1 MYPKAFDYHR
11 AESVEEV
18 LSLLADH
25 DDAELLAG
33 GHSLLPT
40 IKSGLA
46 DPGTLIDISEIGD
59 LSGVEATDEG
69 VRIGATTTYADAL
82 ASDVLAERAPAVS
95 DAIGEI
101 GDVQVRNRGTVGG
114 NVAHADPASDLPGPL
129 LAADATVHVRGE
141 DGMRSIPI
149 DDYFLAMY
157 TTAIEEG
164 EIVTGISI
172 PTCEGSGAYVKK
184 TSPSSGYAVVGVGV
198 RLAVSDGEIESARVG
213 ANGAFGYGRRLE
225 PVEEFLAGEAIDG
238 TDVLASEA
246 GERATADVEEWELI
260 EDIDT
265 SSEFRGR
272 LLEAYTERAVDR
284 AVERAA

>member
-1 MYPKAFDYHR
+1 MYPPSLDYRR
-11 AESVEEV
+11 AGSVGEA
-18 LSLLADH
+18 LDLLAEH

-46 DPGTLIDISEIGD
+46 DPGTLIDVGDIDD
-59 LSGVEATDEG
+59 LSGVEATEEG
-69 VRIGATTTYADAL
+69 VRIGATTTYAEAL
-82 ASDVLAERAPAVS
+82 ESDRLAERAPGVAE
-95 DAIGEI
+95 AIGEI

-129 LAADATVHVRGE
+129 LAADATVHAQGAEGE
-141 DGMRSIPI
+141 RAIPI
-149 DDYFLAMY
+149 DDYFVAMY
-157 TTAIEEG
+157 TTALEEG
-164 EIVTGISI
+164 EIVTGIEI
-172 PTCEGSGAYVKK
+172 PTCEGTGAYVKK

-198 RLAVSDGEIESARVG
+198 RLRTDGEEIESARVG

-225 PVEEFLAGEAIDG
+225 PVEEFLAGTSLEADP
-238 TDVLASEA
+238 AAAA

-272 LLEAYTERAVDR
+272 LLEAYTERAVDC

>member
-1 MYPKAFDYHR
+1 MYPPAFDYLR
-11 AESVEEV
+11 AESVEEALDL
-18 LSLLADH
+18 LSDTE
-25 DDAELLAG
+25 DAELLAG

-46 DPGTLIDISEIGD
+46 DPGTLIDVGGIDD
-59 LSGVEATDEG
+59 LSGVETTEEG
-69 VRIGATTTYADAL
+69 VWIGATTTYADAL
-82 ASDVLAERAPAVS
+82 KSETLAERAPAVA

-129 LAADATVHVRGE
+129 LAADATVHVRGA
-141 DGMRSIPI
+141 DGERSIPI

-157 TTAIEEG
+157 ATAIEEG
-164 EIVTGISI
+164 EIVTGIEI
-172 PTCEGSGAYVKK
+172 PACEGSGAYVKK

-198 RLAVSDGEIESARVG
+198 RLAVSGGEIESARVG
-213 ANGAFGYGRRLE
+213 ANGAFGYGRRLG
-225 PVEEFLAGEAIDG
+225 PVEEFLAGETIDG
-238 TDVLASEA
+238 GDVAAEA

-272 LLEAYTERAVDR
+272 LLEAYAERAVDR
-284 AVERAA
+284 ALDRAG

>member
-1 MYPKAFDYHR
+1 MYPPAFDYLR
-11 AESVEEV
+11 AESVEEA
-18 LSLLADH
+18 LDLLADH

-46 DPGTLIDISEIGD
+46 DPGTLIDVGGIDD

-69 VRIGATTTYADAL
+69 VWIGATTTYADAL
-82 ASDVLAERAPAVS
+82 ESDVLADRAPAVA

-141 DGMRSIPI
+141 EGERAIPI

-157 TTAIEEG
+157 ATAVEDD
-164 EIVTGISI
+164 EIVTGISV

-198 RLAVSDGEIESARVG
+198 RLAVENGEIDSARVG

-225 PVEEFLAGEAIDG
+225 PVEEFLAGASLEADP
-238 TDVLASEA
+238 AAAA

-272 LLEAYTERAVDR
+272 LLEAYTERAVDC

>member
-1 MYPKAFDYHR
+1 MYPPAFDYLR
-11 AESVEEV
+11 AESVEEALDL
-18 LSLLADH
+18 LSDTE
-25 DDAELLAG
+25 DAELLAG

-46 DPGTLIDISEIGD
+46 DPGTLIDVGGIDD
-59 LSGVEATDEG
+59 LSGVETTEEG
-69 VRIGATTTYADAL
+69 MWIGATTTYADAL
-82 ASDVLAERAPAVS
+82 ENDALHERAPAVA

-129 LAADATVHVRGE
+129 LAADATVHVRGA
-141 DGMRSIPI
+141 DGERSIPI

-157 TTAIEEG
+157 ATAIEEG
-164 EIVTGISI
+164 EIVTGIEI
-172 PTCEGSGAYVKK
+172 PACEGSGAYVKK

-198 RLAVSDGEIESARVG
+198 RLRIDGNEIESTRVG

-225 PVEEFLAGEAIDG
+225 AVEEFLAGASLGD
-238 TDVLASEA
+238 DLAGEA
-246 GERATADVEEWELI
+246 GERATEDVEEWVLI

-284 AVERAA
+284 ALDRAG